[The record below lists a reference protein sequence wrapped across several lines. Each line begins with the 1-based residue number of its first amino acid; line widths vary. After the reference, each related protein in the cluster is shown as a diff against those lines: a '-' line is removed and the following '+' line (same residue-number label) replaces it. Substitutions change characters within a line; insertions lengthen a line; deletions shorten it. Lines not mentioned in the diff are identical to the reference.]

1 MSLINEALQRAASE
15 QKEKKVIPVPRFVG
29 TNLWVP
35 AAFVLLFL
43 ICGFLGFRVWA
54 ESKASQQS
62 VSTLAAQVRDLDQRH
77 VDLVSRIYQS
87 DAHLDTRLQLEVFDL
102 KSDVR
107 KLTSR
112 LDVLNLEELRS
123 LKTDSGSLRDE
134 VQSELRVLSKR
145 FHNNEREHSILND
158 RIEAL
163 KARLDGP
170 TS

>member
-43 ICGFLGFRVWA
+43 ICGFLGYRVWA
-54 ESKASQQS
+54 DSRVNHESL
-62 VSTLAAQVRDLDQRH
+62 STLATQVRDLDQRH
-77 VDLVSRIYQS
+77 TDLVSRIYQS
-87 DAHLDTRLQLEVFDL
+87 DTHLDTRLQLEVFDL

-112 LDVLNLEELRS
+112 LNDLNLE
-123 LKTDSGSLRDE
+123 DE

-163 KARLDGP
+163 KARLDGTP
-170 TS
+170 S